1 MSICD
6 WLNRLMEPTAQLEH
20 TETLGENKKIGD
32 EIDYVRNE
40 IIELFQKMKNSC

>member
-20 TETLGENKKIGD
+20 TETLEGIKRLVTK
-32 EIDYVRNE
+32 
-40 IIELFQKMKNSC
+40 